1 MKRITGTFAAAFIG
15 ALCLYTAATA
25 PLFSAGMALAV
36 GAFAGAVLWAAHE
49 MGEEK

>member
-1 MKRITGTFAAAFIG
+1 MKSILGTVTAAFIG

-25 PLFSAGMALAV
+25 PLFSVGMALAL